1 VNSLKNILLLIILS
15 TGFFCYS
22 QNNTIRNLVFE
33 GAGIRGVAYSG
44 TVKELEA
51 QNILK
56 GIQRVGGTSSG
67 AITALLISIGY
78 SASEIATIVSTTPY
92 KKFNDGRFF
101 FFGGINRL
109 RNYFGWYRGEE
120 FEKWLSKLIRLKL
133 GDDNITFQQ
142 LKQKGCLDL
151 YVTGTCLNQQSL
163 IIFSFENYPNMKVK
177 DAVRISMSIPMYFE
191 AVFIDSIGNI
201 VHHPKNKNDLNI
213 MVDGG
218 FTANFPIKIFDS
230 TKYFDETKPNSF
242 APNRQTIGFR
252 IDRTYQIYNDSSGKS
267 LAPFE
272 INSLK
277 NYLGAFYN
285 IIVENLNRQTLTKDD
300 WERTVSISDGN
311 VAPRVKQL
319 SKQELTVMIHN
330 GETAT
335 QHFLLKKHQL
345 H

>member
-15 TGFFCYS
+15 TSFFCHS
-22 QNNTIRNLVFE
+22 QNNTIRNVVFE

-44 TVKELEA
+44 TVKELET

-109 RNYFGWYRGEE
+109 LNYFGWYRGEE

-133 GDDNITFQQ
+133 GDDNVTFQQ
-142 LKQKGCLDL
+142 LKEKGCKDL

-163 IIFSFENYPNMKVK
+163 VIFSFENYPNMKVK

-191 AVFIDSIGNI
+191 AVFIDSAGNI
-201 VHHPKNKNDLNI
+201 VHHPKNKNELNI

-242 APNRQTIGFR
+242 APNHQTIGFR
-252 IDRTYQIYNDSSGKS
+252 IDRTDQIHNDSSGKS

-311 VAPRVKQL
+311 VAPKVKQL
-319 SKQELTVMIHN
+319 SRRELTVMIHN

-335 QHFLLKKHQL
+335 QHFLLQKH
-345 H
+345 